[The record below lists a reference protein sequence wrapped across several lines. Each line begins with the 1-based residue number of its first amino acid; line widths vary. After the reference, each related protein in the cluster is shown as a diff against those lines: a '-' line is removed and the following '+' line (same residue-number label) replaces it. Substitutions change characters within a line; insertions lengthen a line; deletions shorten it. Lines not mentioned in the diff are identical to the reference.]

1 VGEGGDLG
9 GGVEA
14 LEQFGCGLGWR
25 RTSRAAD
32 EKAVGRLGQRVSDA
46 IGCGEAT

>member
-14 LEQFGCGLGWR
+14 LEQFGVGW
-25 RTSRAAD
+25 D
-32 EKAVGRLGQRVSDA
+32 GGVPLGQR
-46 IGCGEAT
+46 IKRRRGGWGRT

>member
-9 GGVEA
+9 GVVEA
-14 LEQFGCGLGWR
+14 LEQFGCGLG
-25 RTSRAAD
+25 
-32 EKAVGRLGQRVSDA
+32 QRMADA